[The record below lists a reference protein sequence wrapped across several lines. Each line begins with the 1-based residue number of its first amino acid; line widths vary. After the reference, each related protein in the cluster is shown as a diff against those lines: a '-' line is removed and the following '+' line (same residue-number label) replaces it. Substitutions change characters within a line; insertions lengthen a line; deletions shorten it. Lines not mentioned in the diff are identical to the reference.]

1 MFTNLISLFAQKQTA
16 VVLEVSR
23 IAHHYYLRTP
33 AGNVHIDRLDAIRI
47 TAVYAGETTGEVC
60 PNYDGAFARFWS
72 WKPSGIVQVEI
83 CPE

>member
-1 MFTNLISLFAQKQTA
+1 MVTNLISLFTQKQTA

-33 AGNVHIDRLDAIRI
+33 AGNVHIDRVDATKI
-47 TAVYAGETTGEVC
+47 TAGYAGETSGEQF
-60 PNYDGAFARFWS
+60 PNYDVTLARFWS